1 MENNQSLPVF
11 VWVVTA
17 HYTHSEPISAAY
29 VNEESALITYKKW
42 KTDSENAFIVTI
54 QKCFLFTL

>member
-1 MENNQSLPVF
+1 METLPLH